1 MRFRFVEEHRASF
14 PANRLCDVVGVS
26 TRGLRTFRNRPASR
40 RQRSDLVTL
49 AHIKEQSRLSLG
61 SYGRPRMTE
70 ELKEIGLDVGHRR
83 VGRLMRQNGISVVRT
98 RKHKVTTDSDHKFNI
113 APNLLDRDF
122 NADQQN
128 QKWAGDISYVWTRE
142 GWLYLAVILDLHSRR
157 VIGWAVSNRMKR
169 DPLPGRRFGNA
180 KSAERRAI
188 RALNMAIAFRAP
200 PKGCIHHTDRGSQY
214 CSHDYQKILRQH
226 GFKVSMSG
234 KGNCYDNAAV
244 ETFFKTIKAELI
256 WRRSWETRRQAEMAI
271 FEYIN
276 GFYNPRRR
284 HSALGWK
291 SPVAF
296 ERKVA

>member
-1 MRFRFVEEHRASF
+1 MRFRFVEEHRAHF
-14 PANRLCDVVGVS
+14 PANRLCDVVGVR
-26 TRGLRTFRNRPASR
+26 TRGLRAFRSRPAGR
-40 RQRSDLVTL
+40 RQRSDMVTL
-49 AHIKEQSRLSLG
+49 AHIKQQSRLSLG

-70 ELKEIGLDVGHRR
+70 ELKEIGLEVGHRR

-122 NADQQN
+122 NADAPN
-128 QKWAGDISYVWTRE
+128 QKWAGDISYIWTRE

-169 DPLPGRRFGNA
+169 DL
-180 KSAERRAI
+180 AI
-188 RALNMAIAFRAP
+188 RALKMAIAFRAP
-200 PKGCIHHTDRGSQY
+200 PSGCIHHTDRGSQY
-214 CSHDYQKILRQH
+214 CSHDYQKILRWH

-234 KGNCYDNAAV
+234 TGNCYDNAAV

>member
-1 MRFRFVEEHRASF
+1 MRFAFVEEHLNEL
-14 PANRLCDVVGVS
+14 PANRLCQIMDVS
-26 TRGLRTFRNRPASR
+26 PRGYRAWRSRPASH
-40 RQRSDLVTL
+40 RQRTDMVLL
-49 AHIKEQSRLSLG
+49 AHIRDQFRLSLG

-70 ELKEIGLDVGHRR
+70 ELKELGFDAGHRR
-83 VGRLMRQNGISVVRT
+83 VGRLMRENRIVVKRN
-98 RKHKVTTDSDHKFNI
+98 RKFKATTDSNHSFNI
-113 APNLLDRDF
+113 APNLLNRDF
-122 NADQQN
+122 LADRPN
-128 QKWAGDISYVWTRE
+128 QKWAGDISYVWTQE

-169 DPLPGRRFGNA
+169 DL
-180 KSAERRAI
+180 AI
-188 RALNMAIAFRAP
+188 RTLNMAIALRRP

-244 ETFFKTIKAELI
+244 ETFFKTIKAELL
-256 WRRSWETRRQAEMAI
+256 WQRSWRSRREAEIAI

-291 SPVAF
+291 SPLAF
-296 ERKVA
+296 ERKAA

>member
-1 MRFRFVEEHRASF
+1 MRFRFVEEHRAHF

-26 TRGLRTFRNRPASR
+26 TRGLRAFLSRPASR
-40 RQRSDLVTL
+40 RQRSDMVTL

-98 RKHKVTTDSDHKFNI
+98 RKHKVTTDSDHKLNV

-122 NADQQN
+122 TADQPN

-169 DPLPGRRFGNA
+169 DL
-180 KSAERRAI
+180 AI
-188 RALNMAIAFRAP
+188 RALKMAIAFRSP

-214 CSHDYQKILRQH
+214 CSHDYQKILRLN

-256 WRRSWETRRQAEMAI
+256 WRRSWETRRQAEMPI

-276 GFYNPRRR
+276 DGVDAPPGGITMCQNDSSLNCHTKEEHPWRML
-284 HSALGWK
+284 A
-291 SPVAF
+291 
-296 ERKVA
+296 

>member
-1 MRFRFVEEHRASF
+1 MRFRFVEEQRGAF
-14 PANRLCDVVGVS
+14 PIDRLCQVMNVS
-26 TRGLRTFRNRPASR
+26 PRGLRAFRSRPASR
-40 RQRSDLVTL
+40 RQRTDMVVL

-70 ELKEIGLDVGHRR
+70 ELKEVGVDVGHRR
-83 VGRLMRQNGISVVRT
+83 VGSLMRENGITVERT
-98 RKHKVTTDSDHKFNI
+98 RKFKATTDSDHTFNI

-122 NADQQN
+122 NAAGPN
-128 QKWAGDISYVWTRE
+128 QKWAGDISYIWTRE

-169 DPLPGRRFGNA
+169 DL
-180 KSAERRAI
+180 AI
-188 RALNMAIAFRAP
+188 RALKMAIAFRAP
-200 PKGCIHHTDRGSQY
+200 PKGCIFHSDRGSQG
-214 CSHDYQKILRQH
+214 
-226 GFKVSMSG
+226 GFKRSSQRFQIG
-234 KGNCYDNAAV
+234 GCDDNAAV

-256 WRRSWETRRQAEMAI
+256 WRRSWETRRQAEIAI

-296 ERKVA
+296 EQKVA